1 MGDPGGGSDFAGFYN
16 HLGIP
21 IAEWGFGGP
30 AGTYHSAYDTFAW
43 MERFG
48 DPGFLYHATAAS
60 IAAAM
65 AVRVANADILPYD
78 YVEFA
83 RTMRRYL
90 PPMQRSFASRGW
102 NATALEPISA
112 GIARLEQSAA
122 AFAVTRDSV
131 LAGPVTAVTSQAVN
145 ASLLQVERAFARPSG
160 LRSRP
165 WYRSL
170 IYASDVDNG
179 YATMSFPGVNEAVR
193 AGDQAVAL
201 SEIADLASRFG
212 TAATA
217 VDAARK
223 ALTAPVPT
231 GRR

>member
-30 AGTYHSAYDTFAW
+30 AGTYHSSYDTFNW

-65 AVRVANADILPYD
+65 AVRVADADILPYD

-90 PPMQRSFASRGW
+90 APIQRNFIAKGW
-102 NATALEPISA
+102 DTTAIAPLAA
-112 GIARLEQSAA
+112 GIARLERSAA
-122 AFAVTRDSV
+122 AFAVTRDSALLGSV
-131 LAGPVTAVTSQAVN
+131 AKPARAASN
-145 ASLLQVERAFARPSG
+145 ASLLQVERAFARPTG
-160 LRSRP
+160 LKDRP

-170 IYASDVDNG
+170 IYASDIDNG
-179 YATMSFPGVNEAVR
+179 YATMNFPGVNEAVR
-193 AGDQAVAL
+193 AGDRAAAL
-201 SEIADLASRFG
+201 AEVADLAARFG
-212 TAATA
+212 VASDA
-217 VDAARK
+217 VDAARR
-223 ALTAPVPT
+223 ALLAAPAPT
-231 GRR
+231 RR